1 MATIYYEPSACN
13 CDGTDYTKADIDA
26 AATQALALAKA
37 GKTVGMGP
45 NTSVVWRGLRLG

>member
-1 MATIYYEPSACN
+1 MATIYYEPTACN

-26 AATQALALAKA
+26 AATQALTLAKA

-45 NTSVVWRGLRLG
+45 NTSVV